1 MFNELVNATIRG
13 DFGNGQER
21 RDNLGPLYAPVQN
34 EVNRRLGYSTRH
46 YW

>member
-1 MFNELVNATIRG
+1 MIDFLADRTIRG

-21 RDNLGPLYAPVQN
+21 RDNLGSLYAPVQN